1 MRAGVSAAVCE
12 KASAVALRSVL
23 GVSPER
29 INSLRPEAH
38 TMKTASAHPALATG
52 LDLYTALHALTEEAW
67 GRLRSTLE
75 AQGPLNEQFDEGQV
89 VSYELAF
96 VSAELHAMRAMLDY
110 AARCTSGADTV
121 LETRMA
127 LAFAADT
134 LVKVRQRFER
144 VRDAINLS
152 TESLLATFE
161 SATLRD
167 FCRQWLA
174 PAALAEVGA
183 GILAAGHCGRS
194 LLDEDKKIIAASFA
208 RIAEEVVAPLAER
221 IHREDLTLPDEILT
235 AIADMGSFAL
245 SIPERFGGTAP
256 ESGHDNLSMVVVT
269 EELSVGSL
277 AAAGSPL
284 TRPEIMARA
293 LMAGGHE
300 PQQARWLPGIAAG
313 KPLCAIA
320 VTEPDCGSDVA
331 AVRLRATRVAGG
343 YVLNGAKTWC
353 TFAGKAELLLVLAR
367 TNPDPTAGHRGLSLF
382 LLEKPA
388 SEEHAFEFALPGGGS
403 LSGKAIPT
411 IGYRGMHSYTL
422 FFDNVFVPEE
432 NLVGGPGAEGKGF
445 YLTMAGFAGGR
456 LQTAARACGLMRAA
470 YRAAARYAQERK
482 VFGKPLAD
490 YQLTLAKL
498 GLLGASLRACQEMT
512 YAVAELMDQ
521 GKGQM
526 EASLVKLYACRA
538 AENLTREALQI
549 HGGMGYSEETP
560 VSRYFVDARVL
571 SIFEGAEETLAL
583 KVVARDLLSHTA
595 AR

>member
-1 MRAGVSAAVCE
+1 MNAPIPST
-12 KASAVALRSVL
+12 AL
-23 GVSPER
+23 
-29 INSLRPEAH
+29 
-38 TMKTASAHPALATG
+38 TTG
-52 LDLYTALHALTEEAW
+52 LSLHASLHTLAIESW
-67 GRLRSTLE
+67 SRLRGTLE
-75 AQGPLNEQFDEGQV
+75 ALGPLAATMDEGQV
-89 VSYELAF
+89 ASYELAF

-110 AARCTSGADTV
+110 AGRCAEGPAPV
-121 LETRMA
+121 LEERMA
-127 LAFAADT
+127 LAFSADVIT
-134 LVKVRQRFER
+134 KVRQRFDR
-144 VRDAINLS
+144 VRDAINLPGAPLI
-152 TESLLATFE
+152 ELFE
-161 SATLRD
+161 SDALRG
-167 FCRQWLA
+167 FCREWLA
-174 PAALAEVGA
+174 PSALAAVGS
-183 GILAAGHCGRS
+183 GILEAGQCGRS
-194 LLDEDKKIIAASFA
+194 LLDEDKQIIAASFA
-208 RIAEEVVAPLAER
+208 RVSAEVVAPLAER
-221 IHREDLTLPDEILT
+221 IHREDLTLPDELLN
-235 AIADMGSFAL
+235 AIGEMGCFAL

-256 ESGHDNLSMVVVT
+256 ESGHDNLAMVVVT

-284 TRPEIMARA
+284 TRPEIVARA
-293 LMAGGHE
+293 LMAGGYE

-331 AVRLRATRVAGG
+331 AVRLRATRVDGG

-353 TFAGKAELLLVLAR
+353 TFAGKAGLMLVLAR
-367 TNPDPTAGHRGLSLF
+367 TNPDPAAGHRGLSLF
-382 LLEKPA
+382 LLEKPTT
-388 SEEHAFEFALPGGGS
+388 EEHAFEFAMAGGGT

-411 IGYRGMHSYTL
+411 LGYRGMHSYTL

-470 YRAAARYAQERK
+470 FDAGARYARDRK
-482 VFGKPLAD
+482 VFGKALAE

-512 YAVAELMDQ
+512 YHVAQLMDE

-583 KVVARDLLSHTA
+583 KVVARELLTNA
-595 AR
+595 KPL

>member
-1 MRAGVSAAVCE
+1 MNAPIPSAA
-12 KASAVALRSVL
+12 L
-23 GVSPER
+23 
-29 INSLRPEAH
+29 
-38 TMKTASAHPALATG
+38 TTG
-52 LDLYTALHALTEEAW
+52 LSLHASLHTLAEEAW
-67 GRLRSTLE
+67 SRLRGTLE
-75 AQGPLNEQFDEGQV
+75 ALGPLAQTMDEGQV
-89 VSYELAF
+89 ASYELAF

-110 AARCTSGADTV
+110 AGRCAEGPKPV
-121 LETRMA
+121 LEERMA
-127 LAFAADT
+127 LAFSADVIT
-134 LVKVRQRFER
+134 KVRQRFDR
-144 VRDAINLS
+144 VRDAINLPGAPVV
-152 TESLLATFE
+152 ELFE
-161 SATLRD
+161 SPALRG
-167 FCRQWLA
+167 FCREWLA
-174 PAALAEVGA
+174 PSALAAVGS
-183 GILAAGHCGRS
+183 GILEAGQCGRS
-194 LLDEDKKIIAASFA
+194 LLDEDKQIIAASLA
-208 RIAEEVVAPLAER
+208 RVSAEVVAPLAER
-221 IHREDLTLPDEILT
+221 IHREDLTLPDELLN
-235 AIADMGSFAL
+235 AIGEMGCFAL

-256 ESGHDNLSMVVVT
+256 ESGHDNLAMVVVT

-284 TRPEIMARA
+284 TRPEIVARA
-293 LMAGGHE
+293 LMAGGYE
-300 PQQARWLPGIAAG
+300 PQQARWLPGIAEG

-331 AVRLRATRVAGG
+331 AVRLRATRVDGG

-353 TFAGKAELLLVLAR
+353 TFAGKAGLMLVLAR
-367 TNPDPTAGHRGLSLF
+367 TNPDPAAGHRGLSLF
-382 LLEKPA
+382 LLEKPTT
-388 SEEHAFEFALPGGGS
+388 EEHAFEFAMAGGGT

-411 IGYRGMHSYTL
+411 LGYRGMHSYTL
-422 FFDNVFVPEE
+422 FFDNVFVPED

-470 YRAAARYAQERK
+470 FDAGARYAKDRK
-482 VFGKPLAD
+482 VFGKALAD
-490 YQLTLAKL
+490 YQLTLAKF

-512 YAVAELMDQ
+512 YHVAQLMDE

-583 KVVARDLLSHTA
+583 KVVARELLTNA
-595 AR
+595 KPL